1 VYFFFTAKKRKLD
14 INKYLENLIE
24 EKRLKREAD
33 DKKHNE
39 KMELMTSMK
48 KLLDKFLEK

>member
-1 VYFFFTAKKRKLD
+1 MYFLFSAKKRKLD

-33 DKKHNE
+33 DKKHND
-39 KMELMTSMK
+39 KMEVMTDLK
-48 KLLDKFLEK
+48 KLLHKFLEK